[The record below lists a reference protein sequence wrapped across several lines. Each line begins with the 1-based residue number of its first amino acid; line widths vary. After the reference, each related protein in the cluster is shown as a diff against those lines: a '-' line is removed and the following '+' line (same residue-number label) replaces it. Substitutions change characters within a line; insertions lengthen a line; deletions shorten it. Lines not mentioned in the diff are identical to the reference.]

1 MSHDGTEDPVDYSI
15 SNAIYELL
23 NGIPPDEVADTLG
36 WDMPDLATI
45 LPGNISNTK
54 LDSLADENYWPSD
67 HVEELKTEIRKFVSS
82 SK

>member
-45 LPGNISNTK
+45 
-54 LDSLADENYWPSD
+54 ADENYWPSD